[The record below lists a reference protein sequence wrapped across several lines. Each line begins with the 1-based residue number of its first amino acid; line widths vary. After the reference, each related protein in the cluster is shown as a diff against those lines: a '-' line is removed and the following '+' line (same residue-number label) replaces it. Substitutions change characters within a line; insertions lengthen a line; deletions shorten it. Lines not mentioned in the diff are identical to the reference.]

1 MPQGVM
7 DGGVVEFNP
16 LVSFIFI
23 IFGASLQFILY
34 SRSNCPL
41 CEAMEDELRP
51 FIAKYNIT
59 VKRQYIDNA
68 PELEQR
74 YGNKVPVLTFDE
86 KTLCEY
92 FLDAEKLLFEIK
104 NTVNK

>member
-1 MPQGVM
+1 MSTP
-7 DGGVVEFNP
+7 
-16 LVSFIFI
+16 
-23 IFGASLQFILY
+23 LQFILY

-51 FIAKYNIT
+51 FIEKFNIT
-59 VKRQYIDNA
+59 VKRQYIDNE

-74 YGNKVPVLTFDE
+74 YGSKVPVLTFDE

-92 FLDAEKLLFEIK
+92 FLDSEVLLLEIE
-104 NTVNK
+104 NTVKK

>member
-1 MPQGVM
+1 MGTPL
-7 DGGVVEFNP
+7 EFT
-16 LVSFIFI
+16 
-23 IFGASLQFILY
+23 LY

-51 FIAKYNIT
+51 FIKKYNIT
-59 VKRQYIDNA
+59 VKRRYIDNE

-74 YGNKVPVLTFDE
+74 YGTKVPVLTHDE

-92 FLDAEKLLFEIK
+92 FLDPEPLLSAIDSLRPGSSI
-104 NTVNK
+104 NGY